1 MSLDPAIV
9 PKKLRKK
16 VFTPRG
22 EGVVGGDEGDE
33 GDGGVQRR
41 RRRRKRSRCH
51 HGGLNKNKKR

>member
-9 PKKLRKK
+9 PKK

-33 GDGGVQRR
+33 GDGAS
-41 RRRRKRSRCH
+41 KE
-51 HGGLNKNKKR
+51 GGGGGGGEKMSP